1 LSYFKQLCTLNYND
15 SILDALKEADENGI
29 KGKDTTPFL
38 LDKVQKLTQ
47 GKSLEA
53 NIRLVFNNA
62 KVYEKVEISGN
73 AKVYDN
79 AQVSGNIEIIGMSK
93 IFANAKINGNAL
105 IKNCDFFTD
114 YSKEKKKKREGGWRY
129 CLYPAL

>member
-1 LSYFKQLCTLNYND
+1 MYKPNVIAGLTKSFALRIIKLYKHLIEEQHEYVMSKQVYRCGTSIGANVAESRNAQSTADFINKLS
-15 SILDALKEADENGI
+15 IALKEADENGI

-62 KVYEKVEISGN
+62 KL
-73 AKVYDN
+73 A
-79 AQVSGNIEIIGMSK
+79 SK
-93 IFANAKINGNAL
+93 IAIE
-105 IKNCDFFTD
+105 
-114 YSKEKKKKREGGWRY
+114 YSK
-129 CLYPAL
+129 LA